1 MKTQPHLP
9 LFETDSPTEFSSTQ
23 EKTRHAIQ
31 DAMQRGRFFALNLI
45 QLRFGPIL
53 DEIEAIARHADL
65 EIWREAAHRL
75 GIDPNALDVLDHVPI
90 CYPFYFCDP
99 TQLVRSPSLVAYY
112 RNLAMISVQ
121 VMQDI
126 GLDTASHEA
135 GQPLPLDKA
144 EQLALY
150 FNSTIS
156 TFVVTNPSLITS
168 RRHIEMMFSNLGESI
183 GDLWRN
189 KAGE

>member
-9 LFETDSPTEFSSTQ
+9 LIETDSPTEFSSTQ
-23 EKTRHAIQ
+23 EQTRHAIQQ

-65 EIWREAAHRL
+65 EIWRKAAHRL

-99 TQLVRSPSLVAYY
+99 TQLVKSPSLVAYY
-112 RNLAMISVQ
+112 RNLAMISTQ

-150 FNSTIS
+150 FKQHDPHIRCHKSFTDHQPTTHRNNV
-156 TFVVTNPSLITS
+156 FQS
-168 RRHIEMMFSNLGESI
+168 R
-183 GDLWRN
+183 
-189 KAGE
+189 

>member
-1 MKTQPHLP
+1 
-9 LFETDSPTEFSSTQ
+9 
-23 EKTRHAIQ
+23 
-31 DAMQRGRFFALNLI
+31 MQRGRFFALNLI

-99 TQLVRSPSLVAYY
+99 TQPVRNPSLVAYY
-112 RNLAMISVQ
+112 RNLAMISIQ
-121 VMQDI
+121 VMQD
-126 GLDTASHEA
+126 HEA

-144 EQLALY
+144 GQLALY

-156 TFVVTNPSLITS
+156 AFVVTNPSRITS

>member
-1 MKTQPHLP
+1 
-9 LFETDSPTEFSSTQ
+9 
-23 EKTRHAIQ
+23 
-31 DAMQRGRFFALNLI
+31 MQRGRFFALNLI

-53 DEIEAIARHADL
+53 DEIGAIARHADL
-65 EIWREAAHRL
+65 EIWRKAAHRL

-99 TQLVRSPSLVAYY
+99 TQLARSPSLAAYY
-112 RNLAMISVQ
+112 RNLAMISIQ

-150 FNSTIS
+150 FSTIS

-168 RRHIEMMFSNLGESI
+168 RRHTEMMFSNLGESI